1 MDKVKIISAI
11 IEEQQKVINSLKS
24 SAERYKSEAD
34 LDEDQTQDP
43 EDYSRQNEAKD
54 MQLRYEKLLLT
65 AQKNWNI
72 LEKAKS
78 ENYTEIEIGTLIETD
93 KNYIFVGISLPVFK
107 YEGKDVISVSEEAP
121 VFQTLKSKTLG
132 DTLELGNNNFKIISF
147 N

>member
-121 VFQTLKSKTLG
+121 IFKTLKSKKIG
-132 DTLELGNNNFKIISF
+132 ENLEFGKNIFKIISF

>member
-11 IEEQQKVINSLKS
+11 IEEQQKVINGLKS

-65 AQKNWNI
+65 AQKYWNI

-121 VFQTLKSKTLG
+121 VFQNLKSKTLG

>member
-11 IEEQQKVINSLKS
+11 IEEQQKVINNLKS
-24 SAERYKSEAD
+24 SVERYKSEAD

-107 YEGKDVISVSEEAP
+107 YEGKNVISVSEEAP
-121 VFQTLKSKTLG
+121 VFQNLKSKTLG

>member
-43 EDYSRQNEAKD
+43 EDYSRQSEAKD
-54 MQLRYEKLLLT
+54 MQLRYAKLLLT

-72 LEKAKS
+72 LENAKS
-78 ENYTEIEIGTLIETD
+78 ENHTEIEVGTLIVTD
-93 KNYIFVGISLPVFK
+93 KNYIFVGISLPVLK
-107 YEGKDVISVSEEAP
+107 YEEQDVISVSEEAP

>member
-11 IEEQQKVINSLKS
+11 IEEQQKAINSLKS

>member
-11 IEEQQKVINSLKS
+11 IEEQQKVINGLKS

-107 YEGKDVISVSEEAP
+107 YEGKDVISVSEDAP
-121 VFQTLKSKTLG
+121 IFKTLKAKKIG
-132 DTLELGNNNFKIISF
+132 ENLEFGKNSFKILKI

>member
-11 IEEQQKVINSLKS
+11 IEEQQKVINGLKS

-65 AQKNWNI
+65 AQKYWNI

-132 DTLELGNNNFKIISF
+132 DTLELGNNNFKIISI

>member
-11 IEEQQKVINSLKS
+11 IEEQQKVINGLKS

-43 EDYSRQNEAKD
+43 EDYSRRNEAKD

>member
-11 IEEQQKVINSLKS
+11 IEEQQKVINGLKS

-43 EDYSRQNEAKD
+43 EDCSRQNEAKD

-121 VFQTLKSKTLG
+121 VFQNLKSKTLG
-132 DTLELGNNNFKIISF
+132 DTLELGNNNFKIVSF

>member
-11 IEEQQKVINSLKS
+11 IEEQQKVINGLKS

-34 LDEDQTQDP
+34 LDEDQSQDP

>member
-11 IEEQQKVINSLKS
+11 IEEQQKVINGLKS

-121 VFQTLKSKTLG
+121 VFQNLKSKTLG

>member
-65 AQKNWNI
+65 AQKNWSI

>member
-78 ENYTEIEIGTLIETD
+78 ENYTEIEIGILIETD

>member
-11 IEEQQKVINSLKS
+11 IEEQQKVINGLKS

-121 VFQTLKSKTLG
+121 VFQNLKSKTLG
-132 DTLELGNNNFKIISF
+132 DTLELGNNNFKIVSF

>member
-1 MDKVKIISAI
+1 MDKAKIISAI

>member
-11 IEEQQKVINSLKS
+11 IEEQQKVINGLKS

-93 KNYIFVGISLPVFK
+93 KNYIFVGVSVPIFK
-107 YEGKDVISVSEEAP
+107 YAEKDVISVSEDAP
-121 VFQTLKSKTLG
+121 IFKTLKSKKIG
-132 DTLELGNNNFKIISF
+132 ENLEFGKNIFKIISF

>member
-11 IEEQQKVINSLKS
+11 IEEQQKVINGLKS

-54 MQLRYEKLLLT
+54 MQLRYEKVLLT

-93 KNYIFVGISLPVFK
+93 KNYIFVGVSVPIFK
-107 YEGKDVISVSEEAP
+107 YAEKDVISVSEDAP
-121 VFQTLKSKTLG
+121 IFKTLKSKKIG
-132 DTLELGNNNFKIISF
+132 ENLEFGKNIFKIISF

>member
-54 MQLRYEKLLLT
+54 MQLSYEKLLLT

>member
-1 MDKVKIISAI
+1 MDKAKIISAI

-65 AQKNWNI
+65 AQKNWSI

>member
-1 MDKVKIISAI
+1 MGKVKIISAI
-11 IEEQQKVINSLKS
+11 IEEQQKVINGLKS

-54 MQLRYEKLLLT
+54 MQLRYEKFLLT

>member
-1 MDKVKIISAI
+1 MDKEKIISAI

>member
-78 ENYTEIEIGTLIETD
+78 ENYTEI
-93 KNYIFVGISLPVFK
+93 
-107 YEGKDVISVSEEAP
+107 
-121 VFQTLKSKTLG
+121 
-132 DTLELGNNNFKIISF
+132 
-147 N
+147 

>member
-78 ENYTEIEIGTLIETD
+78 ENYTEIKIGTLIETD

>member
-11 IEEQQKVINSLKS
+11 IEEQQKVINGLKS
-24 SAERYKSEAD
+24 SVERYKSESD

-43 EDYSRQNEAKD
+43 EDYSRQSEAKD

-65 AQKNWNI
+65 AQKNQNT
-72 LEKAKS
+72 LEKAIS
-78 ENYTEIEIGTLIETD
+78 ENRTEIEVGTLIETD
-93 KNYIFVGISLPVFK
+93 ANYIFVGISLPIFK

-121 VFQTLKSKTLG
+121 VFKNLKSKNLG